1 MADIVL
7 DTIAKTLNN
16 SAKYKKE
23 IAEIDTKLNNIT
35 RAIEQGI
42 LYDGLLEKVRTL
54 KEKRLELVKN
64 YENSKQNSSQI
75 SKQFVTD
82 KLLYLQNAFKSNN
95 VLEYYKAIR
104 NVIKE
109 IVIHPTGDVFIYIK
123 NVVLNSSEK
132 RIRTADLPGMNRTL

>member
-54 KEKRLELVKN
+54 KERKLELVKN
-64 YENSKQNSSQI
+64 YENSKQNPSQI

-82 KLLYLQNAFKSNN
+82 KLLSLQNAFKSNN

>member
-54 KEKRLELVKN
+54 KESLNLLRTTKI
-64 YENSKQNSSQI
+64 QNKIQA
-75 SKQFVTD
+75 KFQ
-82 KLLYLQNAFKSNN
+82 SN
-95 VLEYYKAIR
+95 L
-104 NVIKE
+104 
-109 IVIHPTGDVFIYIK
+109 
-123 NVVLNSSEK
+123 
-132 RIRTADLPGMNRTL
+132 